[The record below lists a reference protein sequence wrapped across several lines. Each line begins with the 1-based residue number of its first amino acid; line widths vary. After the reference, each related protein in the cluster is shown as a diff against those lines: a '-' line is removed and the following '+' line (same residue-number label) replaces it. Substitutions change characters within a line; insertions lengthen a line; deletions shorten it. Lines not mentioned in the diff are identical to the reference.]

1 MIRGGNVI
9 SMKWPTRKFL
19 LSVIIASLS
28 ITAVLG
34 IIGVLWTG
42 LGETGAKILGSAIG
56 VDVAS
61 VLTLCC
67 ARPATS
73 ALHRAVQ
80 VTGILSAC
88 LGVVTGLYVIWLA
101 ASGLGDVMTRTA
113 VVLFL
118 LAAASTHASLML
130 AWRTY
135 NRPMRIVVPAT
146 ILCIAAAELIAN
158 YVVFPGF
165 DPGRESY
172 LRALTVVLILD
183 ALGTI
188 LLLLLHRFGPPRS
201 DTAVAGATV
210 HHPSPNPSGVKLPA
224 VL

>member
-1 MIRGGNVI
+1 
-9 SMKWPTRKFL
+9 MKWPPRKFL

-61 VLTLCC
+61 ILTLCC
-67 ARPATS
+67 ARPAKS
-73 ALHRAVQ
+73 AWHRAVQ

-88 LGVVTGLYVIWLA
+88 LGVVTGLYVIWLPA
-101 ASGLGDVMTRTA
+101 NGLGEGMTRTA

-118 LAAASTHASLML
+118 LAAASAHASLML

-135 NRPMRIVVPAT
+135 SRPMRIVVPAT
-146 ILCIAAAELIAN
+146 ILCIAAATELIAN
-158 YVVFPGF
+158 YVVIPGF
-165 DPGRESY
+165 DPGREGY
-172 LRALTVVLILD
+172 LRALSVVLILD

-188 LLLLLHRFGPPRS
+188 LILLLHRFGPPRPE
-201 DTAVAGATV
+201 TAAGATV
-210 HHPSPNPSGVKLPA
+210 HHPSPNPSDVRLPA
-224 VL
+224 VM

>member
-1 MIRGGNVI
+1 
-9 SMKWPTRKFL
+9 MKMPTRKFL

-34 IIGVLWTG
+34 IVAVLWTG

-61 VLTLCC
+61 VLALCC
-67 ARPATS
+67 TGPAKS
-73 ALHRAVQ
+73 AWRRAVQ

-88 LGVVTGLYVIWLA
+88 LGLVTGLYVIWLP
-101 ASGLGDVMTRTA
+101 ASGLGDGMTRTA

-146 ILCIAAAELIAN
+146 ILCTAVAAVLIGN

-165 DPGRESY
+165 DPGRGY
-172 LRALTVVLILD
+172 LRALTAVLILD

-188 LLLLLHRFGPPRS
+188 LILLGIASGRHDPILRRQEPLS
-201 DTAVAGATV
+201 ATRRRA
-210 HHPSPNPSGVKLPA
+210 LRT
-224 VL
+224 

>member
-1 MIRGGNVI
+1 
-9 SMKWPTRKFL
+9 MKWPTRKFL
-19 LSVIIASLS
+19 LSVIIVSLS

-34 IIGVLWTG
+34 IIGVLWAG

-101 ASGLGDVMTRTA
+101 ASGLGGVMTRTA

-118 LAAASTHASLML
+118 LAAASAHASLML

-146 ILCIAAAELIAN
+146 ILCIAAATELIAN

-165 DPGRESY
+165 DPGGEGY
-172 LRALTVVLILD
+172 LRALSVVLILD

-188 LLLLLHRFGPPRS
+188 LILLLHRFGPPQS
-201 DTAVAGATV
+201 DTAAAGAIV
-210 HHPSPNPSGVKLPA
+210 HHPSLNPSDVKLPA